1 MPSRPLAAVLHA
13 ALFVTTCAGVCVA
26 PTATAADGAYRVVT
40 RQVLSGPVRWD
51 YLAVDSAKHHV
62 FLTRGDHVDV
72 FDAATKAIVGTIDN
86 TAGVHGVAVAG
97 DLNRGY
103 TSNGATDA
111 VTVFDLTTFAHIAT
125 VPVGGRPDSI
135 VYDPA
140 SKRVFA
146 ANAKDK
152 TLSVIDTASNQVIK
166 SIALAGT
173 PETAVVNAKGQLF
186 VALEDKN
193 AIAVIDTAAMSVVRQ
208 YDIGASCDEPAG
220 LAIDAATDHLFAGC
234 HNAKM
239 AVVDGRTGKVL
250 ATPAIGKGNDAT
262 GYDPERKRVFASNGE
277 GSLTIIN
284 GAAPFEVLQTVPTM
298 ARGRTMALDTVSHQ
312 VFIVSAELASDS
324 PVPAKGRP
332 ALKPG
337 TFTLVTVAPE

>member
-1 MPSRPLAAVLHA
+1 MSLRPQSFAVHVVLCAAA
-13 ALFVTTCAGVCVA
+13 CAGVGLA
-26 PTATAADGAYRVVT
+26 PTAAAANSAYRVVA

-51 YLAVDSAKHHV
+51 YLAVDSIKHHV

-72 FDAATKAIVGTIDN
+72 FDVATKAIVGTIGS

-103 TSNGATDA
+103 TSNGATDS
-111 VTVFDLTTFAHIAT
+111 VTVFDLTTFAQIAT
-125 VPVGGRPDSI
+125 ISVGGKPDSI

-152 TLSVIDTASNQVIK
+152 TLSVIDTGTNQVIK
-166 SIALAGT
+166 SIALSGT
-173 PETAVVNAKGQLF
+173 PETAVVNARGQLF
-186 VALEDKN
+186 VALEDRN
-193 AIAVIDTAAMSVVRQ
+193 AIAVIDTAAMTVLRQ
-208 YDIGASCDEPAG
+208 YDIGASCNEPAG

-239 AVVDGRTGKVL
+239 AVVDGRSGTVL

-262 GYDPERKRVFASNGE
+262 GYDPERNRVFASNGD
-277 GSLTIIN
+277 GSLTVIN
-284 GAAPFEVLQTVPTM
+284 GAAPFGVLQTLPTM
-298 ARGRTMALDTVSHQ
+298 VRGRTMALDPASHQ
-312 VFIVSAELASDS
+312 IFIVSAELAAAS
-324 PVPAKGRP
+324 PVPVNGRP

-337 TFTLVTVAPE
+337 TFTLLTLASE